1 MGADARQW
9 ILVIDVAMCNKRVSI
24 AVLQQN
30 KIFMSECA
38 ILHTVA
44 QIDSPVFQRHHA
56 RLFIFSYFM
65 THHPDDA
72 ACWWHDAAGLQRMV
86 ADLLAAEL
94 ALLRPG
100 RQLRA
105 PPWPVALDLRRDLG
119 ADSLELMG
127 LASALETQL
136 HLHGVADAPLLTRT
150 CLADW
155 LDAARAGL
163 DADGSA
169 LTFRTS
175 GSSGAPKPCTH
186 PLALLWQ
193 EVDALATLLPGRRRI
208 VSLVPAHHI
217 YGFLFT
223 VLLPRRLG
231 IDAVCD
237 LRGHAPAA
245 LAAQLAAGDLVIG
258 YPDFWRAFGLAT
270 GQLAPDVVGVTST
283 APCPP
288 EVARAALGTGLA
300 RLVQVY
306 GSSETAG
313 VGWRDEAE
321 DGYTLLPYWSR
332 DDQADGLV
340 RRRPDGTCQSALL
353 QDRLAWAGD
362 GRFKPDGRI
371 DQAVQVGGVNVFPG
385 YVADVLRLHPA
396 VLEASVRRM
405 RPDEGERLKAFVVLR
420 DVLDVHDGAM
430 ADADLQ
436 AGLHAWLS
444 ERLTAPECP
453 AAYAFGPRLPRGA
466 SGKLADWIIDSDV

>member
-1 MGADARQW
+1 
-9 ILVIDVAMCNKRVSI
+9 
-24 AVLQQN
+24 
-30 KIFMSECA
+30 
-38 ILHTVA
+38 
-44 QIDSPVFQRHHA
+44 
-56 RLFIFSYFM
+56 M
-65 THHPDDA
+65 TPHPDDA
-72 ACWWHDAAGLQRMV
+72 ARWWRDAPGLQRVV

-94 ALLRPG
+94 AALRPG
-100 RQLRA
+100 RPLQA
-105 PPWPVALDLRRDLG
+105 PPWPAAFDLRRDLG

-136 HLHGVADAPLLTRT
+136 HLRGSADAPLLARTR
-150 CLADW
+150 LADW

-193 EVDALATLLPGRRRI
+193 EVEALARLLPGRRRI

-231 IDAVCD
+231 IDTVCD
-237 LRGHAPAA
+237 LRDHAPAA
-245 LAAQLAAGDLVIG
+245 LAARLMPGDLVIG
-258 YPDFWRAFGLAT
+258 HPDLWRAV
-270 GQLAPDVVGVTST
+270 GQAAGPLAPDVVGVTST

-288 EVARAALGTGLA
+288 EVARAALATGLT
-300 RLVQVY
+300 RLVQIY

-313 VGWRDEAE
+313 VGWRDAPEG
-321 DGYTLLPYWSR
+321 GYTLFPYWSR
-332 DDQADGLV
+332 EVQPDLQADCLV
-340 RRRPDGTCQSALL
+340 RQCPDGTRRPAAL
-353 QDRLAWAGD
+353 QDRLAWRDD
-362 GRFKPDGRI
+362 GRFQPDGRI

-385 YVADVLRLHPA
+385 YVADVLQLHPA
-396 VLEASVRRM
+396 VLDASVRRM
-405 RPDEGERLKAFVVLR
+405 RPDEGERLKAFVV
-420 DVLDVHDGAM
+420 VKEGTA
-430 ADADLQ
+430 ADAALQ
-436 AGLHAWLS
+436 AALHTWLS

-453 AAYAFGPRLPRGA
+453 AAYSFGPRLPRGA

>member
-1 MGADARQW
+1 M
-9 ILVIDVAMCNKRVSI
+9 
-24 AVLQQN
+24 
-30 KIFMSECA
+30 
-38 ILHTVA
+38 
-44 QIDSPVFQRHHA
+44 
-56 RLFIFSYFM
+56 FSHFM
-65 THHPDDA
+65 TYTPDDA
-72 ACWWHDAAGLQRMV
+72 ARWWRDGTGLQRVV
-86 ADLLAAEL
+86 ADLLSTEL
-94 ALLRPG
+94 AALRPG
-100 RQLRA
+100 RQTLA
-105 PPWPVALDLRRDLG
+105 QPWPASLDLRADLG

-136 HLHGVADAPLLTRT
+136 HLQGTADAPLLKHTR
-150 CLADW
+150 LGDW

-163 DADGSA
+163 DGDGSA

-186 PLALLWQ
+186 RLALLWQ
-193 EVDALATLLPGRRRI
+193 EVEALAELLPGRRRI

-245 LAAQLAAGDLVIG
+245 LAAQLTAGDLVIG
-258 YPDFWRAFGLAT
+258 YPDLWRAFGQAAGT
-270 GQLAPDVVGVTST
+270 LAPDVVGVTST
-283 APCPP
+283 APCPLD
-288 EVARAALGTGLA
+288 VARAALGTGLA

-313 VGWRDEAE
+313 VGWRDEPE
-321 DGYTLLPYWSR
+321 GGYTLFPYWSR
-332 DDQADGLV
+332 TGQGDGLV
-340 RRRPDGTCQSALL
+340 RQCPDGTRQPALL
-353 QDRLAWAGD
+353 QDRLAWRDD
-362 GRFKPDGRI
+362 GRFQPDGRI

-385 YVADVLRLHPA
+385 YVVDVLRMHPA

-405 RPDEGERLKAFVVLR
+405 RPDEGERLKAFVVVR
-420 DVLDVHDGAM
+420 DGVTLDAGLH
-430 ADADLQ
+430 ADLQ
-436 AGLHAWLS
+436 ADLHAWLS

-453 AAYAFGPRLPRGA
+453 AAYSFGPRLPRGA

>member
-1 MGADARQW
+1 M
-9 ILVIDVAMCNKRVSI
+9 
-24 AVLQQN
+24 
-30 KIFMSECA
+30 
-38 ILHTVA
+38 
-44 QIDSPVFQRHHA
+44 
-56 RLFIFSYFM
+56 FSHFM
-65 THHPDDA
+65 THKPDDA
-72 ACWWHDAAGLQRMV
+72 ACWWRDGTGLQRLV
-86 ADLLAAEL
+86 ADLLGAEL
-94 ALLRPG
+94 AALRPG
-100 RQLRA
+100 RQTLA
-105 PPWPVALDLRRDLG
+105 QPWPASLDLRGDLG

-136 HLHGVADAPLLTRT
+136 HLQGAADAPLLVQTR
-150 CLADW
+150 LADW
-155 LDAARAGL
+155 LAAARAGL
-163 DADGSA
+163 EADGSA

-186 PLALLWQ
+186 LLALLWQ
-193 EVDALATLLPGRRRI
+193 EVEALAQLLPGRRRI

-231 IDAVCD
+231 IDVCD

-245 LAAQLAAGDLVIG
+245 LAAQLRVGDLVIG
-258 YPDFWRAFGLAT
+258 HPDLWRAFGQAA
-270 GQLAPDVVGVTST
+270 GPLAPDVVGVTST

-313 VGWRDEAE
+313 VGWRDEPE
-321 DGYTLLPYWSR
+321 GGYTLFPYWSR
-332 DDQADGLV
+332 TGQVDGLV
-340 RRRPDGTCQSALL
+340 RQCPDGTHQPALL
-353 QDRLAWAGD
+353 QDRLAWRDD
-362 GRFKPDGRI
+362 GRFQPDGRI

-405 RPDEGERLKAFVVLR
+405 RPDEGERLKAFVVVR
-420 DVLDVHDGAM
+420 DGVTLDAG
-430 ADADLQ
+430 LQ

-453 AAYAFGPRLPRGA
+453 AAYSFGPRLPRGA

>member
-1 MGADARQW
+1 
-9 ILVIDVAMCNKRVSI
+9 
-24 AVLQQN
+24 
-30 KIFMSECA
+30 
-38 ILHTVA
+38 
-44 QIDSPVFQRHHA
+44 
-56 RLFIFSYFM
+56 M
-65 THHPDDA
+65 TPHPDDA
-72 ACWWHDAAGLQRMV
+72 ARWWRDAPGLQRVV

-94 ALLRPG
+94 AALRPG
-100 RQLRA
+100 RPLQA
-105 PPWPVALDLRRDLG
+105 PPWPAAFDLRRDLG

-136 HLHGVADAPLLTRT
+136 HLHGSADAPLLARTR
-150 CLADW
+150 LADW

-193 EVDALATLLPGRRRI
+193 EVEALARLLPGRRRI

-231 IDAVCD
+231 IDTVCD
-237 LRGHAPAA
+237 LRDHAPAA
-245 LAAQLAAGDLVIG
+245 LAARLMPGDLVIG
-258 YPDFWRAFGLAT
+258 HPDLWRAV
-270 GQLAPDVVGVTST
+270 GQAAGSLAPDVVGVTST

-288 EVARAALGTGLA
+288 EVARAALATGLT
-300 RLVQVY
+300 RLLQIY

-313 VGWRDEAE
+313 VGWRDAPEG
-321 DGYTLLPYWSR
+321 GYTLFPYWSR
-332 DDQADGLV
+332 EVRPDLQPEGLV
-340 RRRPDGTCQSALL
+340 RQCPDGTRRPAAL
-353 QDRLAWAGD
+353 QDRLAWEDD
-362 GRFKPDGRI
+362 GRFQPDGRI

-385 YVADVLRLHPA
+385 YVADVLQLHPA
-396 VLEASVRRM
+396 VLDASVRRM
-405 RPDEGERLKAFVVLR
+405 RPDEGERLKAFVV
-420 DVLDVHDGAM
+420 VTEGTA
-430 ADADLQ
+430 ADAALQ
-436 AGLHAWLS
+436 AALHTWLS

-453 AAYAFGPRLPRGA
+453 AAYSFGPRLPRGA

>member
-30 KIFMSECA
+30 NIFMSECA

-56 RLFIFSYFM
+56 RLSMFSYFM

-72 ACWWHDAAGLQRMV
+72 ARWWHAAAGLQRMV

-100 RQLRA
+100 RQLQA

-136 HLHGVADAPLLTRT
+136 HLHGTADVPLLTRT
-150 CLADW
+150 RLADW

-193 EVDALATLLPGRRRI
+193 EVEALAVLLPGRRRI

-258 YPDFWRAFGLAT
+258 YPDFWRAFGQAA

-288 EVARAALGTGLA
+288 AVARAALGTGLA

-321 DGYTLLPYWSR
+321 GDYTLFPYWAR
-332 DDQADGLV
+332 ALQADAQADGLV
-340 RRRPDGTCQSALL
+340 RQRPDGTSQPALL
-353 QDRLAWAGD
+353 QDRLAWRAD
-362 GRFKPDGRI
+362 GRFQPDGRI

-405 RPDEGERLKAFVVLR
+405 RLDEGERLKAFVVVR
-420 DVLDVHDGAM
+420 AGVT
-430 ADADLQ
+430 ADAALQ

-453 AAYAFGPRLPRGA
+453 AAYSFGPRLPRGA

>member
-1 MGADARQW
+1 LRISAH
-9 ILVIDVAMCNKRVSI
+9 
-24 AVLQQN
+24 VL
-30 KIFMSECA
+30 
-38 ILHTVA
+38 
-44 QIDSPVFQRHHA
+44 QIDSLLFQRHHA
-56 RLFIFSYFM
+56 FLFMFSHFM
-65 THHPDDA
+65 THTPDDA
-72 ACWWHDAAGLQRMV
+72 ACWWRDGTGLQRVV
-86 ADLLAAEL
+86 ADLLGAEL
-94 ALLRPG
+94 AALRPG
-100 RQLRA
+100 RQTLA
-105 PPWPVALDLRRDLG
+105 QPWPASLDLRVDLG

-136 HLHGVADAPLLTRT
+136 HLQGTADAPLLKHTL
-150 CLADW
+150 LADW

-163 DADGSA
+163 DAHGSA

-193 EVDALATLLPGRRRI
+193 EVEALARLLPGRRRI

-245 LAAQLAAGDLVIG
+245 LAARLKAGDLVIG
-258 YPDFWRAFGLAT
+258 HPDLWRAFGQAAGTLA
-270 GQLAPDVVGVTST
+270 LAPDIVGVTST
-283 APCPP
+283 APCPLD
-288 EVARAALGTGLA
+288 VARAALGTGLA

-313 VGWRDEAE
+313 IGWRDEPE
-321 DGYTLLPYWSR
+321 GGYTLFPYWSR
-332 DDQADGLV
+332 TGEADAQADGLE
-340 RRRPDGTCQSALL
+340 RQCPDGTRQPAML
-353 QDRLAWAGD
+353 QDRLAWRDD
-362 GRFKPDGRI
+362 GRFQPDGRI

-405 RPDEGERLKAFVVLR
+405 RPDEGERLKAFVVVR
-420 DVLDVHDGAM
+420 DGVTLDAG
-430 ADADLQ
+430 LQ
-436 AGLHAWLS
+436 AALHAWLS

-453 AAYAFGPRLPRGA
+453 AAYSFGPRLPRGA

>member
-1 MGADARQW
+1 
-9 ILVIDVAMCNKRVSI
+9 
-24 AVLQQN
+24 
-30 KIFMSECA
+30 
-38 ILHTVA
+38 
-44 QIDSPVFQRHHA
+44 
-56 RLFIFSYFM
+56 M
-65 THHPDDA
+65 TYHPDDA
-72 ACWWHDAAGLQRMV
+72 ACWWRDAAGLQRMV
-86 ADLLAAEL
+86 VDLLAAEL
-94 ALLRPG
+94 AALRPG
-100 RQLRA
+100 RQLQA
-105 PPWPVALDLRRDLG
+105 PPWPAALDLRHDLA

-136 HLHGVADAPLLTRT
+136 HLRGTADAPLLTRT
-150 CLADW
+150 RLEDW
-155 LDAARAGL
+155 LDAALAGL

-175 GSSGAPKPCTH
+175 GSSGAPKPCRH

-193 EVDALATLLPGRRRI
+193 EVGALATLLPGRRRI

-245 LAAQLAAGDLVIG
+245 LAAQLMPGDLVIG
-258 YPDFWRAFGLAT
+258 HPDLWRAFGQAA
-270 GQLAPDVVGVTST
+270 GPLAPDVVGVTST

-321 DGYTLLPYWSR
+321 GGYTLFPYWSR
-332 DDQADGLV
+332 TRQDKRQADGLV
-340 RRRPDGTCQSALL
+340 RQCPDGTRQPAML
-353 QDRLAWAGD
+353 QDRLAWRDD
-362 GRFKPDGRI
+362 GRFQPDGRI

-405 RPDEGERLKAFVVLR
+405 RPDEGERLKAFVVVR
-420 DVLDVHDGAM
+420 DGAV
-430 ADADLQ
+430 ADAALQ

-453 AAYAFGPRLPRGA
+453 VAYSFGPRLPRGA
-466 SGKLADWIIDSDV
+466 GGKLADWIIDSDV

>member
-1 MGADARQW
+1 
-9 ILVIDVAMCNKRVSI
+9 
-24 AVLQQN
+24 
-30 KIFMSECA
+30 
-38 ILHTVA
+38 
-44 QIDSPVFQRHHA
+44 
-56 RLFIFSYFM
+56 M
-65 THHPDDA
+65 TLHPDDA
-72 ACWWHDAAGLQRMV
+72 ACWWRDAEGLRRV
-86 ADLLAAEL
+86 VVDLLAAEL
-94 ALLRPG
+94 GALRPG
-100 RQLRA
+100 RQPQA
-105 PPWPVALDLRRDLG
+105 PPWPAGFDLRRDLG

-136 HLHGVADAPLLTRT
+136 HLHGITDAPLMARTR
-150 CLADW
+150 LADW

-163 DADGSA
+163 AANGSA

-193 EVDALATLLPGRRRI
+193 EVGALARLLPGRRRI

-245 LAAQLAAGDLVIG
+245 LAARLMPGDLVIG
-258 YPDFWRAFGLAT
+258 HPDLWRAV
-270 GQLAPDVVGVTST
+270 GQAAGPLAPDVVGVTST

-288 EVARAALGTGLA
+288 EVARAALATGLT
-300 RLVQVY
+300 RLVQIY

-313 VGWRDEAE
+313 VGWRDEPE
-321 DGYTLLPYWSR
+321 GGYTLFPYWSR
-332 DDQADGLV
+332 EVLPDVQAEGLV
-340 RRRPDGTCQSALL
+340 RHCPDGTRQPAAL
-353 QDRLAWAGD
+353 QDRLAWRDD
-362 GRFKPDGRI
+362 GRFQPDGRI

-396 VLEASVRRM
+396 VLDASVRRM
-405 RPDEGERLKAFVVLR
+405 RPDEGQRLKAFVV
-420 DVLDVHDGAM
+420 VCDGAT
-430 ADADLQ
+430 ADAGLQ
-436 AGLHAWLS
+436 VALHAWLS

-453 AAYAFGPRLPRGA
+453 AAYSFGPRLPRGT